1 MGKVVRNISKFFG
14 SLLQRFGN
22 FISICDGRLSDLGKS
37 EESFTADRLPD
48 TNNVRS
54 KKMKLET
61 EVCRK
66 VYDHHAVL
74 KGELGTNLVE
84 LLTRANITRD
94 NISII
99 VNSVNSV
106 IDVSSGKMAADYQ
119 RLFNTV
125 K

>member
-1 MGKVVRNISKFFG
+1 
-14 SLLQRFGN
+14 
-22 FISICDGRLSDLGKS
+22 
-37 EESFTADRLPD
+37 
-48 TNNVRS
+48 
-54 KKMKLET
+54 MKLET

-66 VYDHHAVL
+66 VYDHHTVL